1 MTVVGHVGIFGLGAM
16 GSAMA
21 GYLVSEGFTV
31 LGSEP
36 DPQRQRAAVDLG
48 VRIATPEEIA
58 ADCDIIIT
66 SLPSY
71 AVALAVM
78 ASSSPLGQSLRPGT
92 TILETSTLSPAE
104 KESLRQEVESS
115 GGILLDCPMS
125 GTAHQAREGD
135 LVAYLSGDDE
145 DAKARSTHVLRA
157 FCRSVRDLGGFGT
170 GTKTKLVA
178 NHLVAAHNVAAAEAL
193 GLAQAAGL
201 DLESTLSAIADGA
214 GSSRMLQVRGPLMIT
229 EDYLPA
235 GMRVD
240 LFLKDLGLIADF
252 VDGLGAPSP
261 MLDIA
266 VDVYSEAHRQGR
278 GPEDTACAY
287 SVLKAWRGRRPRSA
301 DGA

>member
-1 MTVVGHVGIFGLGAM
+1 MTGVGPVGILGLGAM

-21 GYLVSEGFTV
+21 GHLVSGGFTV

-36 DPQRQRAAVDLG
+36 DPQRQRAAAELG
-48 VRIATPEEIA
+48 VELASPDEIGA
-58 ADCDIIIT
+58 RCNIIIT

-78 ASSSPLGQSLRPGT
+78 SSSSPLGQSLRHGT
-92 TILETSTLSPAE
+92 TIVETSTLSPAE
-104 KESLRQEVESS
+104 KETLRQEVASS

-145 DAKARSTHVLRA
+145 DAKARSTPVLQA

-201 DLESTLSAIADGA
+201 DLESTLAAIADGA
-214 GSSRMLQVRGPLMIT
+214 GSSRMLEVRGPLMIE

-240 LFLKDLGLIADF
+240 LFLKDLNLIADLA
-252 VDGLGAPSP
+252 DGLGAPSP
-261 MLDIA
+261 MFDIA
-266 VDVYSEAHRQGR
+266 VDVYREADRQGR
-278 GPEDTACAY
+278 GQEDTACAF
-287 SVLKAWRGRRPRSA
+287 SVLKARRDPLPRSA
-301 DGA
+301 DEA